1 MMVHG
6 CVFITFGVHFEP
18 LSNWD
23 LCYLC
28 DNPNATTYNGLQS
41 RPSVVFFYKFPSEC
55 IPLVGNVAVCLYCG

>member
-18 LSNWD
+18 QSNWD

-41 RPSVVFFYKFPSEC
+41 RPSVVFFINSLVNVFPW
-55 IPLVGNVAVCLYCG
+55 

>member
-28 DNPNATTYNGLQS
+28 DNPNATTVSNLGLLL
-41 RPSVVFFYKFPSEC
+41 FF
-55 IPLVGNVAVCLYCG
+55 I